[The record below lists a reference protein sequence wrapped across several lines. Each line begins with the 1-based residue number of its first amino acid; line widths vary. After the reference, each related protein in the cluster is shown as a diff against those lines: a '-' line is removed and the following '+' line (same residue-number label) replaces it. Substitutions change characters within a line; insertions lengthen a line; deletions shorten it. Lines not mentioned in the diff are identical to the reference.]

1 MISSLTIFSLPK
13 IPEALVFSRVRVR
26 LRIPVFWF
34 CRPEPVDALSPYR
47 VPLEKRSLR
56 AYVSILYSD
65 PRMKVYLQGRK
76 VQTKRLLATLHSA
89 RKYNFASKTFRTRAE
104 ADLAK
109 AKNDVKIGKSA
120 SAKFSLFYLSCR

>member
-1 MISSLTIFSLPK
+1 MKLLDHGG
-13 IPEALVFSRVRVR
+13 PELDVTTNTRDI
-26 LRIPVFWF
+26 L
-34 CRPEPVDALSPYR
+34 LSPGSEQEETVER
-47 VPLEKRSLR
+47 DAEVMLPPERRSLR

-109 AKNDVKIGKSA
+109 AKNDVRIAELRA
-120 SAKFSLFYLSCR
+120 SVYIEALISFGC